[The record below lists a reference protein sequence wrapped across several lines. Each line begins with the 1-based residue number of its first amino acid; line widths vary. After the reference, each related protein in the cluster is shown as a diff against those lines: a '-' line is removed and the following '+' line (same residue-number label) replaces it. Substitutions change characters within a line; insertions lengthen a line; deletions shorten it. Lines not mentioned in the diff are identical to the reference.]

1 MNTAKK
7 SVAKNS
13 LDLSGQMANVTR
25 REALRTISILGASA
39 VLVGCGAGS
48 ATGSA
53 SYGPQTEVI
62 PEVDDPVATPDA
74 ADTEPATTQAAP
86 EPEKTPAQE
95 LLDTMTLEQKVA
107 QLFFVTPERLTGAEV
122 ATISGEMT
130 KEALANIPVGGL
142 IYFSQ
147 NIQGNQQFRD
157 MVSGNVAL
165 SQGSGAGVPIFSG
178 IDEEGG
184 TLVARVARSGYFD
197 VETFPNMVNVGATGD
212 SSQAAYVGTTI
223 GSYLKDI
230 GLTVDFA
237 PDADVLTNPDN
248 TAIGARSFGSDPDL
262 VASMV
267 GAEVEAMVAT
277 GTCPCAKHFP
287 GHGDTAGD
295 SHTGEAIS
303 YRSMDDLVSCEY
315 KPFSAAIDAS
325 VPFIMVGHIKTPN
338 AAADDLP
345 ATLSTKMI
353 TDELRGRLGF
363 NGVVISD
370 SMGMG
375 AITQYYDQA
384 TAGVMFL
391 QAGGDMLLMP
401 ADLGAMYQGVLDA
414 VSAGTL
420 SEERINESVLRIL
433 NAKVTAGLIS

>member
-1 MNTAKK
+1 MTSAKK
-7 SVAKNS
+7 FLTRYQDVSR
-13 LDLSGQMANVTR
+13 LVTR
-25 REALRTISILGASA
+25 RQALQTFGILGASA
-39 VLVGCGAGS
+39 VLTGCGQAV
-48 ATGSA
+48 
-53 SYGPQTEVI
+53 GPAAQTENI
-62 PEVDDPVATPDA
+62 PEVDDPTAVTDA
-74 ADTEPATTQAAP
+74 ATTAASTEQAP
-86 EPEKTPAQE
+86 QETPAQK

-107 QLFFVTPERLTGAEV
+107 QLFFVTPEELTGVEC
-122 ATISGEMT
+122 ATIAGNMT
-130 KEALANIPVGGL
+130 KAAIADKPVGGL

-147 NIQGNQQFRD
+147 NIVGNQQFRD
-157 MVSGNVAL
+157 MVAGNVGFT
-165 SQGSGAGVPIFSG
+165 QESGAGIPAFSG

-184 TLVARVARSGYFD
+184 PLVARIARSGYFE
-197 VETFPNMVNVGATGD
+197 VQTFPNMADIGASGD
-212 SSQAAYVGTTI
+212 TSQAANVGTTI

-237 PDADVLTNPDN
+237 PDSDVLTNPDN
-248 TAIGARSFGSDPDL
+248 TAIGKRSFGSDPDL
-262 VASMV
+262 VSSMV
-267 GAEVEAMVAT
+267 SAEVEAMVAT

-303 YRSMDDLVSCEY
+303 NRSMDDLISCEY
-315 KPFSAAIDAS
+315 KPFSAAIEAG

-345 ATLSTKMI
+345 ATLSSKMI

-363 NGVVISD
+363 EGVVISD
-370 SMGMG
+370 SMSMG

-401 ADLGAMYQGVLDA
+401 EDLGAMYQGILDA
-414 VSAGTL
+414 VNSGTL
-420 SEERINESVLRIL
+420 TEERIDESVLRIL
-433 NAKVTAGLIS
+433 NAKETAGLIS